1 MSNKRIDLWDTSF
14 TNFSDFDESSHKL
27 NEYDM
32 LVSCDYNDMYK
43 LPKFATK
50 CLAHNIKPLCGVR
63 FGLETPEDC
72 LTDVLHLICYAE
84 DEDGC
89 EELQFLYSR
98 SDNGRIKYE
107 DFCKFSNHLQVGLD
121 IILGEVDMIIID
133 NILEYVFIP
142 DFVLI
147 DMNQDS
153 FRSWKPCQK
162 KLEDKGIIICGGA
175 FLMSPK
181 LADETVLKDFEFL
194 GDKAYEY
201 VIENPRKIADRI
213 TGNLKFD
220 VALITKIRD
229 SRATYYYR
237 VP

>member
-1 MSNKRIDLWDTSF
+1 MSNKRIDLWSTSF
-14 TNFSDFDESSHKL
+14 DNFFHLDESSHTFEK
-27 NEYDM
+27 YDI
-32 LVSCDYNDMYK
+32 LASCDYNEMYK

-50 CLAHNIKPLCGVR
+50 CLAHNIKPLCGVK

-72 LTDVLHLICYAE
+72 LTDVLHLVCYAE

-89 EELQFLYSR
+89 EALQFLYSR
-98 SDNGRIKYE
+98 SDDGRIKYE

-121 IILGEVDMIIID
+121 IIFSEVDMIIID

-147 DMNQDS
+147 DINQGS
-153 FRSWKPCQK
+153 FRSWEKCRR
-162 KLEDKGIIICGGA
+162 KLEDKGVLICGSG
-175 FLMSPK
+175 FPMSCT
-181 LADETVLKDFEFL
+181 LDDETVLEDFNFL
-194 GDKAYEY
+194 GNRAYEY

-213 TGNLKFD
+213 TGDLNFD

-229 SRATYYYR
+229 SRATHYCR